1 MQTISLKDPRTDFAI
16 GMEYDLEPITI
27 SKAEIIEFAEEFDPA
42 YFHIDEEAAKASLL
56 GELISSG
63 FHTCAITMKMI
74 CNSYL
79 LRSTSQGAP
88 EVEEINW
95 ISPVKPGDT
104 LSGKSVVLEA
114 RQASTRPNIWVT
126 KLGHELKNQH
136 GAKVITMKVVGLF
149 AIPEDAI

>member
-1 MQTISLKDPRTDFAI
+1 MPTISLNNPKSDFAQ
-16 GMEYDLEPITI
+16 GKEYVLEPMTI

-42 YFHIDEEAAKASLL
+42 YFHVDEEAAKSSLL
-56 GELISSG
+56 GELIASG

-74 CNSYL
+74 CDSYL

-88 EVEEINW
+88 EVEEIKW
-95 ISPVKPGDT
+95 IAPVKPGDT

-114 RQASTRPNIWVT
+114 RQSSSRPNLWVT

-136 GAKVITMKVVGLF
+136 GKTVITMKVVGLF
-149 AIPEDAI
+149 AIPKDAA